1 MQKLCLVHSPNIR
14 NPINPEQG
22 TLTFAI
28 MHYASV
34 ENISKSFGIRTLFKN
49 ISINIEEGDKI
60 ALVARN
66 GSGKS
71 TLMKIIAGLETADS
85 GIVWVH
91 KDIKTVMLQQDN
103 DFDPNKTIWDNVLR
117 LDNPVVKL
125 VKEYEQFLENGEE
138 DHDKL
143 GDLMAS
149 LDDLNAWNFESDLQ
163 QILGK
168 LNLHHLNEKVGNLSG
183 GQKKRVALAQALIEA
198 DLHEGRCLLI
208 MDEPTNHLDVSMIE
222 WLEEFLGA
230 KKITL
235 LLVTHDRY
243 FLDAVCNE
251 IIEIDDEKVFVYRGD
266 YDYFLEQKSLR
277 LEVQQSE
284 LQKDK
289 NIFRKELE
297 WMRKQPKART
307 TKSKSRQ
314 DAFTEVEDR
323 VKQQKD
329 VAEVS
334 LQVKMTRLGGKIL
347 ELKKVNKSYGP
358 LTIMKGFDYTFK
370 KGERIGVVGKNGV
383 GKSTFLKIALQL
395 EPPDSG
401 KINHGDTV
409 VFGNF
414 SQDSL
419 QYKVDKRAIEYVK
432 SMAEYFPLN
441 DGSKIS
447 ASQFMEKFGFTAEQQ
462 FTLLSK
468 LSGGEKRRLH
478 LMSILFL
485 NPNFLVL
492 DEPTND
498 LDLQTLRTLEEF
510 LLEYPG
516 CILIVSHD
524 RYFMDRMVDHLFA
537 FEGDGVIRDFPGNY
551 SQYREAA
558 ERGMLTDK
566 VQQIMKPIEEKTTD
580 HRPPITSV
588 QKKLSFKEKFELE
601 TLDKEMPLLQKE
613 KQLLEEE
620 MSGNLPYEELQKAS
634 DRIGQIIKEL
644 DEKEMKWLELSER
657 V

>member
-1 MQKLCLVHSPNIR
+1 
-14 NPINPEQG
+14 
-22 TLTFAI
+22 
-28 MHYASV
+28 MHYVSV
-34 ENISKSFGIRTLFKN
+34 ENLTKSFGIRTLFKN
-49 ISINIEEGDKI
+49 ITINIEEGDKI

-85 GIVWVH
+85 GTVWVH
-91 KDIKTVMLQQDN
+91 KEIKTVMLQQDH
-103 DFDPNKTIWDNVLR
+103 DFDNLKTIWDNVLR
-117 LDNPVVKL
+117 LDHPVVKV
-125 VKEYEQFLENGEE
+125 VKAYELFLEEGSD

-143 GDLMAS
+143 GDLMAQ
-149 LDDLNAWNFESDLQ
+149 LDDLNAWSFESDLK

-183 GQKKRVALAQALIEA
+183 GQKKRVALAQSLIEA
-198 DLHEGRCLLI
+198 QLYEGRCLLI

-222 WLEEFLGA
+222 WLEEYLSAA
-230 KKITL
+230 KVTL

-243 FLDAVCNE
+243 FLDAVSNE
-251 IIEIDDEKVFVYRGD
+251 IIEIDDEKVFVYKGD
-266 YDYFLEQKSLR
+266 YDYFLEQKALR
-277 LEVQQSE
+277 QEVQQSE

-314 DAFTEVEDR
+314 DAFAEVEDR
-323 VKQQKD
+323 VKLQKD

-334 LQVKMTRLGGKIL
+334 LQMKMTRLGGKIL
-347 ELKKVNKSYGP
+347 ELKKVNKAWGD
-358 LTIMKGFDYTFK
+358 LVIMRGFDYTFK
-370 KGERIGVVGKNGV
+370 RGERIGVVGKNGV
-383 GKSTFLKIALQL
+383 GKSTFLKIALQQEL
-395 EPPDSG
+395 PDSG

-414 SQDSL
+414 SQDGL
-419 QYKVDKRAIEYVK
+419 IYKEDKRAIEYVK
-432 SMAEYFPLN
+432 DMAEYFPLA
-441 DGSKIS
+441 DGTKLS
-447 ASQFMEKFGFTAEQQ
+447 ASLFMEKFGFTSEQQ
-462 FTLLSK
+462 YTPLSK

-478 LMSILFL
+478 LMSVLFL

-510 LLEYPG
+510 LMEYPG

-537 FEGDGVIRDFPGNY
+537 FEGNGVIRDYPGNY
-551 SQYREAA
+551 SQYREAIA
-558 ERGMLTDK
+558 NGSLTDDR
-566 VQQIMKPIEEKTTD
+566 QIMKQELKVTD
-580 HRPPITSV
+580 PLPVAASNTNG
-588 QKKLSFKEKFELE
+588 QKLSFKEKRELGLLE
-601 TLDKEMPLLQKE
+601 KEMPELQNE
-613 KQLLEEE
+613 KATLEIKMNE
-620 MSGNLPYEELQKAS
+620 GNPGFDELQKAAE
-634 DRIGQIIKEL
+634 RIGNIVQLL
-644 DEKEMKWLELSER
+644 DEKEMRGLELSEKN
-657 V
+657 